1 MKTILKLM
9 TLTLVLGSCS
19 MQDININSE
28 KTTTVEIQ
36 NLAKQDSTMYKV
48 VDLNNKLYV
57 VDSSNMVVKKVNY
70 DDAPFKTGTLIFFLL
85 FGLAFIGFLS
95 MLKD

>member
-19 MQDININSE
+19 MQDINVNSE

-36 NLAKQDSTMYKV
+36 NLANQDSTLYKV
-48 VDLNNKLYV
+48 VDLNNKLYIV
-57 VDSSNMVVKKVNY
+57 NSSNMVVKKVNY
-70 DDAPFKTGTLIFFLL
+70 NDGDIKTIALFFFIL

-95 MLKD
+95 VLRD

>member
-9 TLTLVLGSCS
+9 TLILVLGSCS
-19 MQDININSE
+19 IQDINVNSE

-36 NLAKQDSTMYKV
+36 NLANQDSTMYKV
-48 VDLNNKLYV
+48 VDLNNNLYIV
-57 VDSSNMVVKKVNY
+57 NSSNMVVKKVDYN
-70 DDAPFKTGTLIFFLL
+70 DGDIKTIALFFFLL

>member
-9 TLTLVLGSCS
+9 TLTLVLGSCN
-19 MQDININSE
+19 MQNINVNSE

-36 NLAKQDSTMYKV
+36 NLANQDSTLYKA

-85 FGLAFIGFLS
+85 SCLFFIAFISGV
-95 MLKD
+95 KN

>member
-1 MKTILKLM
+1 MKKTLKLI

-36 NLAKQDSTMYKV
+36 NLAKQDSTIYKV
-48 VDLNNKLYV
+48 VN
-57 VDSSNMVVKKVNY
+57 
-70 DDAPFKTGTLIFFLL
+70 
-85 FGLAFIGFLS
+85 
-95 MLKD
+95 LKYYFTPPCQVIVG

>member
-9 TLTLVLGSCS
+9 TLTLVLGSCN
-19 MQDININSE
+19 MQDINVNSE

-36 NLAKQDSTMYKV
+36 NLANQDSTLYKV
-48 VDLNNKLYV
+48 VDLNNNLYIV
-57 VDSSNMVVKKVNY
+57 NSSNMVVKKANY

-85 FGLAFIGFLS
+85 FGLFFIAFISGI
-95 MLKD
+95 KD

>member
-19 MQDININSE
+19 MQDINVNSE

-36 NLAKQDSTMYKV
+36 NLAKQDSTVYKV
-48 VDLNNKLYV
+48 VDLNNNLYIV
-57 VDSSNMVVKKVNY
+57 NSSNMVVKKVNY
-70 DDAPFKTGTLIFFLL
+70 DDSDIKTIALVFFLL
-85 FGLAFIGFLS
+85 FGLVFIGFLS
-95 MLKD
+95 VLRD